1 MKRLR
6 TILQHNFIYYVL
18 LVIVLVSYFIN
29 SNLDYVS
36 VYDSFNEEE
45 FIISNII
52 EKDYGLKLELKGKEK
67 VLGFLYLD
75 EKSEINN
82 FLGEYTLGD
91 KVLVSGEISDV
102 TNNTVPNTFNYKEYL
117 LSNEIYNVIEISD
130 IVKIEDNKNI
140 FYGLKNMLL
149 ERGEKLDKSF
159 PYINSLIF
167 GNNNYLDEDVVESYR
182 ENGVSHLF
190 AISGLHITIFIV
202 ILSKILEKFKVNEV
216 LKYIVLILFLI
227 FYMFLTN
234 FAMSVLR
241 GAVFTILILI
251 NKIFKLNISTVNLLL
266 GALIFWYLF
275 F

>member
-117 LSNEIYNVIEISD
+117 LSNEIYNVIAISD

-149 ERGEKLDKSF
+149 ERGE
-159 PYINSLIF
+159 
-167 GNNNYLDEDVVESYR
+167 
-182 ENGVSHLF
+182 
-190 AISGLHITIFIV
+190 T
-202 ILSKILEKFKVNEV
+202 
-216 LKYIVLILFLI
+216 
-227 FYMFLTN
+227 
-234 FAMSVLR
+234 
-241 GAVFTILILI
+241 
-251 NKIFKLNISTVNLLL
+251 
-266 GALIFWYLF
+266 
-275 F
+275 

>member
-6 TILQHNFIYYVL
+6 TILQHNFIYYLL

-91 KVLVSGEISDV
+91 KVLVGDEETVVNPLASILTLLTTSASEIKSKNEAVYTMNLFV
-102 TNNTVPNTFNYKEYL
+102 TKLYFN
-117 LSNEIYNVIEISD
+117 
-130 IVKIEDNKNI
+130 
-140 FYGLKNMLL
+140 
-149 ERGEKLDKSF
+149 
-159 PYINSLIF
+159 
-167 GNNNYLDEDVVESYR
+167 
-182 ENGVSHLF
+182 
-190 AISGLHITIFIV
+190 
-202 ILSKILEKFKVNEV
+202 
-216 LKYIVLILFLI
+216 
-227 FYMFLTN
+227 
-234 FAMSVLR
+234 
-241 GAVFTILILI
+241 
-251 NKIFKLNISTVNLLL
+251 FKLKGNTLNCSIEGEEEVNYYYNDELTKKYYTNIIEVKKWWEEYSSTNK
-266 GALIFWYLF
+266 
-275 F
+275 

>member
-18 LVIVLVSYFIN
+18 LAIVLVSYFIN

-36 VYDSFNEEE
+36 VYDSFDEEE

-102 TNNTVPNTFNYKEYL
+102 TNNTVPNTFNYKGSNVVNLTIKPADITLTADSYDIKYSEDNPKGTYKVTSGKFYNDDES
-117 LSNEIYNVIEISD
+117 LSNIEVTLEESDNYNVGTYDYVITAT
-130 IVKIEDNKNI
+130 
-140 FYGLKNMLL
+140 
-149 ERGEKLDKSF
+149 
-159 PYINSLIF
+159 
-167 GNNNYLDEDVVESYR
+167 NNNY
-182 ENGVSHLF
+182 N
-190 AISGLHITIFIV
+190 
-202 ILSKILEKFKVNEV
+202 
-216 LKYIVLILFLI
+216 
-227 FYMFLTN
+227 
-234 FAMSVLR
+234 
-241 GAVFTILILI
+241 
-251 NKIFKLNISTVNLLL
+251 
-266 GALIFWYLF
+266 
-275 F
+275 